1 MGRISWEK
9 GVEVSGQ
16 MSDQGKSRGSI
27 TERAKAR
34 IPGTDCFRLND
45 WCHKCAFEKLLPN
58 VGPCAFCKN
67 RPQITPTHYRRK
79 V

>member
-1 MGRISWEK
+1 
-9 GVEVSGQ
+9 
-16 MSDQGKSRGSI
+16 MSQGSRLK
-27 TERAKAR
+27 AKDNLG
-34 IPGTDCFRLND
+34 GTDIIVFSV
-45 WCHKCAFEKLLPN
+45 WCHKCAFEKLMPN

>member
-1 MGRISWEK
+1 MGRIIWPKE
-9 GVEVSGQ
+9 VEVSGQ
-16 MSDQGKSRGSI
+16 MSEQGKSRGS
-27 TERAKAR
+27 RLKAKDKLR
-34 IPGTDCFRLND
+34 GTDIIVFSD
-45 WCHKCAFEKLLPN
+45 WCHKCAFEKLAPN

>member
-1 MGRISWEK
+1 
-9 GVEVSGQ
+9 
-16 MSDQGKSRGSI
+16 MSQGSSV
-27 TERAKAR
+27 ERAKTR
-34 IPGTDCFRLND
+34 IPGTDFIALNN
-45 WCHKCAFEKLLPN
+45 WCHKCAFEKLAPN

>member
-1 MGRISWEK
+1 
-9 GVEVSGQ
+9 
-16 MSDQGKSRGSI
+16 MSQGSRLK
-27 TERAKAR
+27 AKDNLG
-34 IPGTDCFRLND
+34 GTGIIVFSV

-67 RPQITPTHYRRK
+67 RPQVTPTHYRRK